1 MTLVADIHEAHGA
14 TFETR
19 GGVEVVSNYGRPER
33 THRAVRNGVGVIEH
47 GYGVVV
53 VEGED
58 RIEYVDNA
66 VTNTVPAEDGEGVY
80 ALLLDPDGRIET
92 ELYIYNAGERLL
104 LFTPRDRAEP
114 LVEEWR
120 SKTFLQRVRI
130 RDASD
135 EFGVF
140 GVHGPQS
147 TEKVASI
154 LSGAG
159 APEPELSFV
168 RGSIGGE
175 LGVTVVASDNPT
187 GEEGYDLICR
197 AQDAEDVFEA
207 LLLYGNP
214 AIPLG
219 YQTWDSLTAEAGTPL
234 FETELRGNV
243 PNVVGLRHAIDFD
256 KGCFV
261 GQEVVSKVEN
271 RGQPSRR
278 LVGFR
283 ADERPEAGT
292 GSLPEGVLPETGADV
307 LADGDSV
314 GTVTRAV
321 DAPVVGSTIGF
332 ALVGYDLDTDEL
344 AVVVDGEQVPV
355 TRATLPFVEGS
366 ARSARIP
373 AYLES
378 EE

>member
-19 GGVEVVSNYGRPER
+19 GGIEVVSHYGRPER

-58 RIEYVDNA
+58 RVDYVDNA
-66 VTNTVPAEDGEGVY
+66 VTNTVPDEDGEGVY
-80 ALLLDPDGRIET
+80 ALLLDPDGHIET
-92 ELYIYNAGERLL
+92 EMYVYNAGERLL
-104 LFTPRDRAEP
+104 IFTPRDRAEP

-120 SKTFLQRVRI
+120 SKTFLQRVKL

-175 LGVTVVASDNPT
+175 LGVTVVASDNPI
-187 GEEGYDLICR
+187 GEEGYDVICR
-197 AQDAEDVFEA
+197 AKDAEDVLDA
-207 LLLYGNP
+207 LLFYGNP
-214 AIPLG
+214 SVPVG

-234 FETELRGNV
+234 FESELRGNV
-243 PNVVGLRHAIDFD
+243 PNVVGVRNALDFD

-261 GQEVVSKVEN
+261 GQELVSKIEN
-271 RGQPSRR
+271 RGRPSRR

-283 ADERPEAGT
+283 ADD
-292 GSLPEGVLPETGADV
+292 LPDSGAEV
-307 LADGDSV
+307 SADGKPV

-321 DAPVVGSTIGF
+321 ESPMLDAPIGF
-332 ALVGYDLDTDEL
+332 ALVDYGLDADDLRVEVAGDDV
-344 AVVVDGEQVPV
+344 AA
-355 TRATLPFVEGS
+355 TRESLPFVEGS
-366 ARSARIP
+366 AVSARIP
-373 AYLES
+373 TYPGEN
-378 EE
+378 

>member
-19 GGVEVVSNYGRPER
+19 GGVEVVSHYGRPDR

-47 GYGVVV
+47 GYGVVA
-53 VEGED
+53 VEGDD
-58 RIEYVDNA
+58 RVEYVDNA
-66 VTNTVPAEDGEGVY
+66 VTNNVPTEDGEGVY

-92 ELYIYNAGERLL
+92 EMYVYNAGERLL
-104 LFTPRDRAEP
+104 IFTPPDRAEP

-130 RDASD
+130 RDASE
-135 EFGVF
+135 EFAVF
-140 GVHGPQS
+140 GVHGSKS

-159 APEPELSFV
+159 APEPELTFV

-175 LGVTVVASDNPT
+175 YGVTVIASDNPT

-197 AQDAEDVFEA
+197 AKDAEDVFDA
-207 LLLYGNP
+207 LLFYGNP
-214 AIPLG
+214 AVPVG
-219 YQTWDSLTAEAGTPL
+219 YQTWESLTAEAGTPL
-234 FETELRGNV
+234 FETELRGNI
-243 PNVVGLRHAIDFD
+243 PNVVGVRNALDFD

-283 ADERPEAGT
+283 AESRPDAGIDAFG
-292 GSLPEGVLPETGADV
+292 GSNVLV
-307 LADGDSV
+307 DGTSV
-314 GTVTRAV
+314 GSVTRAV
-321 DAPVVGSTIGF
+321 ESPNLGSPIGF
-332 ALVGYDLDTDEL
+332 ALVNYDIDTDEL
-344 AVVVDGEQVPV
+344 TISVDDEQVS
-355 TRATLPFVEGS
+355 ATVESLPFVEGS

-373 AYLES
+373 TYPE
-378 EE
+378 

>member
-19 GGVEVVSNYGRPER
+19 GGVEVVRHYGRPDR

-47 GYGVVV
+47 GYGIVA

-58 RIEYVDNA
+58 RVEYVDNA
-66 VTNTVPAEDGEGVY
+66 VTNDVPTEDGRGVY
-80 ALLLDPDGRIET
+80 AFLLDPDGRIET
-92 ELYIYNAGERLL
+92 EMYIYNAGERLL
-104 LFTPRDRAEP
+104 IFTPPDRAEP

-135 EFGVF
+135 EFAVF
-140 GVHGPQS
+140 GVHGSKS

-159 APEPELSFV
+159 APEPQLSFV

-175 LGVTVVASDNPT
+175 YGVTVIASDNPT

-197 AQDAEDVFEA
+197 AKDAEDVFEA

-214 AIPLG
+214 AIPVG
-219 YQTWDSLTAEAGTPL
+219 YQTWESLTTEAGTPL
-234 FETELRGNV
+234 FETELRGNI
-243 PNVVGLRHAIDFD
+243 PNVVGTRNALDFD

-271 RGQPSRR
+271 RGRPSRR

-283 ADERPEAGT
+283 AD
-292 GSLPEGVLPETGADV
+292 SLPDDGIDAFAGAQVDAGGVA
-307 LADGDSV
+307 V
-314 GTVTRAV
+314 GSVTRAV
-321 DAPVVGSTIGF
+321 ESPNVDAPIGF
-332 ALVGYDLDTDEL
+332 ALVEFDLETDEL
-344 AVVVDGEQVPV
+344 TLDIDGEQIA
-355 TRATLPFVEGS
+355 ATVESLPFVDGS

-373 AYLES
+373 TYPE
-378 EE
+378 

>member
-1 MTLVADIHEAHGA
+1 MTLVADIHESHGA

-47 GYGVVV
+47 GYGVVA

-66 VTNTVPAEDGEGVY
+66 VTNAVPSDDGRGVY
-80 ALLLDPDGRIET
+80 TLLLDPDGRIQT
-92 ELYIYNAGERLL
+92 DMYVYNAGERLL
-104 LFTPRDRAEP
+104 LFTPPNRAES

-130 RDASD
+130 RDASE

-147 TEKVASI
+147 TEKVASV

-159 APEPELSFV
+159 APEPALSFV

-187 GEEGYDLICR
+187 GEEGYDIICR
-197 AQDAEDVFEA
+197 ANDAEDVFEA

-214 AIPLG
+214 SIPVG

-234 FETELRGNV
+234 FETELRGNI
-243 PNVVGLRHAIDFD
+243 PNVVGVRNAIDFD

-271 RGQPSRR
+271 RGRPSRR

-283 ADERPEAGT
+283 ADTHSDANSGVRPA
-292 GSLPEGVLPETGADV
+292 TGAEV
-307 LADGDSV
+307 FADGNAI
-314 GTVTRAV
+314 GNVTRAV
-321 DAPVVGSTIGF
+321 FSPVVESTIGF
-332 ALVGYDLDTDEL
+332 AFVPYDLDTDDLEV
-344 AVVVDGEQVPV
+344 AVDGERIPA
-355 TRATLPFVEGS
+355 TRESLPFVEGS
-366 ARSARIP
+366 ARSARMP
-373 AYLES
+373 SYVE
-378 EE
+378 

>member
-19 GGVEVVSNYGRPER
+19 GGIEVVSHYGRPER

-58 RIEYVDNA
+58 RVDYVDNA
-66 VTNTVPAEDGEGVY
+66 VTNTVPDEDGEGVY

-92 ELYIYNAGERLL
+92 EMYVYNAGERLL
-104 LFTPRDRAEP
+104 IFTPRDRAEP
-114 LVEEWR
+114 LVEEWG
-120 SKTFLQRVRI
+120 SKTFLQRVKI

-187 GEEGYDLICR
+187 GEEGYDVICR
-197 AQDAEDVFEA
+197 AKDAEDVLDA
-207 LLLYGNP
+207 LLFYGNP
-214 AIPLG
+214 SVPVG
-219 YQTWDSLTAEAGTPL
+219 YRTWDSLTAEAGTPL
-234 FETELRGNV
+234 FESELRGNV
-243 PNVVGLRHAIDFD
+243 PNVAGVRNALDFD

-261 GQEVVSKVEN
+261 GQELISKIEN
-271 RGQPSRR
+271 RGRPSRR

-283 ADERPEAGT
+283 ADA
-292 GSLPEGVLPETGADV
+292 LPDSGAEV
-307 LADGDSV
+307 SADGEPV

-321 DAPVVGSTIGF
+321 ESPMLDAPIGF
-332 ALVGYDLDTDEL
+332 ALVDYGLDTDAL
-344 AVVVDGEQVPV
+344 KVAVDGDRVEA
-355 TRATLPFVEGS
+355 TRESLPFVEGS
-366 ARSARIP
+366 AVSARIP
-373 AYLES
+373 AYPGEN
-378 EE
+378 

>member
-14 TFETR
+14 TFESR
-19 GGVEVVSNYGRPER
+19 GGVTVVSHYGRPER

-53 VEGED
+53 VEGDD
-58 RIEYVDNA
+58 RIEYVDNV
-66 VTNTVPAEDGEGVY
+66 VTNTVPTEDGQGTY

-92 ELYIYNAGERLL
+92 EMYVYNAGERLL
-104 LFTPRDRAEP
+104 VFTPPDRAEP

-140 GVHGPQS
+140 GVHGKHA
-147 TEKVASI
+147 TEKVASV
-154 LSGAG
+154 LGDAG
-159 APEPELSFV
+159 APEPELTFV

-175 LGVTVVASDNPT
+175 LGVTVIASDNPT
-187 GEEGYDLICR
+187 GEEGYDIICR
-197 AQDAEDVFEA
+197 AKDAEDVFEA
-207 LLLYGNP
+207 LLIYGNP
-214 AIPLG
+214 AVPVG

-234 FETELRGNV
+234 FETELKGQI
-243 PNVVGLRHAIDFD
+243 PNVLGLRNALDFD

-271 RGQPSRR
+271 RGRPSRR
-278 LVGFR
+278 LVGLQVD
-283 ADERPEAGT
+283 A
-292 GSLPEGVLPETGADV
+292 LPARGDDV
-307 LADGDSV
+307 LADGDSI
-314 GTVTRAV
+314 GEITRAV
-321 DAPVVGSTIGF
+321 ESPLLDSPIAF
-332 ALVGYDLDTDEL
+332 AFVPYDLDADEL
-344 AVVVDGEQVPV
+344 AVEIDGEEVAAV
-355 TRATLPFVEGS
+355 RKSLPFVEGN

-373 AYLES
+373 TYPE
-378 EE
+378 

>member
-1 MTLVADIHEAHGA
+1 MTLVAGIHEAHGA

-19 GGVEVVSNYGRPER
+19 GGVEVVSHYGRPER

-47 GYGVVV
+47 GYGVVA

-58 RIEYVDNA
+58 RVEYVDNA
-66 VTNTVPAEDGEGVY
+66 VTNNVPEADGQGVY

-92 ELYIYNAGERLL
+92 EMYIYNAGERLL
-104 LFTPRDRAEP
+104 IFTPPDRAEP

-130 RDASD
+130 RDASE
-135 EFGVF
+135 EFAVF
-140 GVHGPQS
+140 GIHGSKS

-154 LSGAG
+154 LAGAG
-159 APEPELSFV
+159 APEPELTFV

-175 LGVTVVASDNPT
+175 YGVTVIASDNPT

-197 AQDAEDVFEA
+197 AKDAEDVFEA

-214 AIPLG
+214 AIPVG

-234 FETELRGNV
+234 FETELRGNI
-243 PNVVGLRHAIDFD
+243 PNVVGVRNALDFD

-283 ADERPEAGT
+283 AERLPDGGVEAFA
-292 GSLPEGVLPETGADV
+292 GSQVR
-307 LADGDSV
+307 ADGDAV
-314 GTVTRAV
+314 GSVTRAV
-321 DAPVVGSTIGF
+321 ESPILDAPIGF
-332 ALVGYDLDTDEL
+332 ALVEYGIDTDDLTIDVEDDQI
-344 AVVVDGEQVPV
+344 A
-355 TRATLPFVEGS
+355 ATVESLPFVDGS

-373 AYLES
+373 AYLE
-378 EE
+378 